1 MTSSSAER
9 TRKGKRRKSWTE
21 QQSVFV
27 FRLTCL
33 VVGFIL
39 RFWIRHFRAVGV
51 ENIPASGG
59 IFLIAN
65 HASGMDPFLVGY
77 SIRHRMPRGPG
88 KVELFEN
95 PFFGSIMRKI
105 GMFPLRQ
112 DVADAAAVRTMVELY
127 RNGRLVIIY
136 PEGGRTK
143 TGELQPFFPEFTR
156 LMIKLKAP
164 MIPAGIAGAASVL
177 PIGSYIPQPNRRVA
191 IAYGEPFDLS
201 EFYGQPLT
209 SDTLERATAVLQDR
223 VADQL
228 SLAERVRA
236 AL

>member
-1 MTSSSAER
+1 
-9 TRKGKRRKSWTE
+9 
-21 QQSVFV
+21 
-27 FRLTCL
+27 
-33 VVGFIL
+33 
-39 RFWIRHFRAVGV
+39 
-51 ENIPASGG
+51 
-59 IFLIAN
+59 
-65 HASGMDPFLVGY
+65 
-77 SIRHRMPRGPG
+77 
-88 KVELFEN
+88 
-95 PFFGSIMRKI
+95 MRKI